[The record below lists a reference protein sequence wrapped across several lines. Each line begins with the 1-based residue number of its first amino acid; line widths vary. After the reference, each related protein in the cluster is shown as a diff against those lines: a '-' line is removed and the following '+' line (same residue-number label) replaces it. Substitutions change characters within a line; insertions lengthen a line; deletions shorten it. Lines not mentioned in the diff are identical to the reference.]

1 MPRKAPTQVIEQR
14 ITLGDLE
21 RSVLKPYADNLIQ
34 AQKIAAIQE
43 SFKTGAYVLV
53 GGGTVFIG
61 YSLFKWA
68 QAFADE
74 WTGRPSWVD
83 PAFPIW
89 SDENRANF
97 RTAHPSIFDQAMQ
110 GPSILWA
117 MLWDD

>member
-14 ITLGDLE
+14 VTLGDLE
-21 RSVLKPYADNLIQ
+21 RSLLKPYVDNLVT
-34 AQKIAAIQE
+34 AQKIDTIQE

-61 YSLFKWA
+61 YSLYKWA
-68 QAFADE
+68 QAFVDE
-74 WTGRPSWVD
+74 WTGRPTWAD
-83 PAFPIW
+83 PSYRIW

-97 RTAHPSIFDQAMQ
+97 RTAHPSLFSRALQ

-117 MLWDD
+117 MMWE